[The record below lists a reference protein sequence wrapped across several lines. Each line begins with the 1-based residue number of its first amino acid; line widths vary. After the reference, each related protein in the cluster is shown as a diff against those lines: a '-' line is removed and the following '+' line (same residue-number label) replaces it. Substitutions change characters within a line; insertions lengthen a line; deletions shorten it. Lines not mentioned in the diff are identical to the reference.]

1 MNHTYSINIQ
11 KFSIHDG
18 NGIRTTVFFKGC
30 PLSCVWCH
38 NPESQRFC
46 RELMF
51 DEERCTGCGSCIPAC
66 PQQAISWAE
75 CGKVVTDRKKC
86 TACGMCVSRCLYHA
100 RSVVGTEIPVQ
111 ELVKRLLRDRMF
123 YEVSGGG
130 VTLSG
135 GEVMAQDME
144 YIQQLV
150 KALHEEDISVNIDT
164 CGDAPYENFQRILP
178 YVDTFLYD
186 LKAVTLQIH
195 QEYTGRGNERIIE
208 NLKRLSLDGAKINL
222 RVPVI
227 TGVNDS
233 EEEMQGMITLI
244 REGGIH
250 LTQVNLLPYHKVGMD
265 KNIRLGRAN
274 CQEFIPPT
282 AIQMEQ
288 FKTMW
293 LNAGITPVFIGG

>member
-1 MNHTYSINIQ
+1 MNHTYIINIQ

-38 NPESQRFC
+38 NPESQRFH

-66 PQQAISWAE
+66 PQQAIFRTES
-75 CGKVVTDRKKC
+75 GKVVTDRKKC
-86 TACGMCVSRCLYHA
+86 TACGLCVSRCLYHA
-100 RSVVGTEIPVQ
+100 RSVVGTEVPVQ
-111 ELVKRLLRDRMF
+111 ELVKQLVRDRMF

-135 GEVMAQDME
+135 GEVMAQDMN

-150 KALHEEDISVNIDT
+150 KELHDEDISVNIDT
-164 CGDAPYENFQRILP
+164 CGDAPYENFQKILP
-178 YVDTFLYD
+178 YADTFLYD
-186 LKAVTLQIH
+186 LKAVTPQIH
-195 QEYTGRGNERIIE
+195 QEYTGRDNKRMIE
-208 NLKRLSLDGAKINL
+208 NLKRLSHDGAKINL
-222 RVPVI
+222 RIPVI

-233 EEEMQGMITLI
+233 EEEIQGMITLI
-244 REGGIH
+244 RDGGIH

-265 KNIRLGRAN
+265 KNIRLGRAD
-274 CQEFIPPT
+274 CQEFDPPT
-282 AIQMEQ
+282 VMKMEQ
-288 FKTMW
+288 FENMW
-293 LNAGITPVFIGG
+293 LNAGISPVFIGG